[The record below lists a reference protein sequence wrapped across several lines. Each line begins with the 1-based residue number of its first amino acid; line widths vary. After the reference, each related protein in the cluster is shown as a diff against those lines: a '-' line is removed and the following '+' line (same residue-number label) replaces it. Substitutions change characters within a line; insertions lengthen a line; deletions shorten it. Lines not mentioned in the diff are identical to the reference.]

1 MLNNGQAWSPTTGFF
16 LNRPAGLNEI
26 VEVLETPSD
35 AVLTSDLTPAIGGGR
50 FLSHSHRRAA
60 LLPCHGAGILA
71 SHEQPALDTHPSIP
85 HVGGVSMR
93 LIAYGPLNFD
103 VCVNEAAR
111 FLMTELEAYD
121 WVDGHRLTQ
130 EVAKRLG
137 ISYLNSKRVVTDL
150 LDLGMLEANYGTY
163 RVKRRGSLSL

>member
-1 MLNNGQAWSPTTGFF
+1 
-16 LNRPAGLNEI
+16 
-26 VEVLETPSD
+26 
-35 AVLTSDLTPAIGGGR
+35 
-50 FLSHSHRRAA
+50 
-60 LLPCHGAGILA
+60 
-71 SHEQPALDTHPSIP
+71 
-85 HVGGVSMR
+85 MR

-103 VCVNEAAR
+103 LCVNEAAR
-111 FLMTELEAYD
+111 FLVTELEAYD

-163 RVKRRGSLSL
+163 RVKRRDSLSL

>member
-1 MLNNGQAWSPTTGFF
+1 
-16 LNRPAGLNEI
+16 
-26 VEVLETPSD
+26 
-35 AVLTSDLTPAIGGGR
+35 
-50 FLSHSHRRAA
+50 
-60 LLPCHGAGILA
+60 
-71 SHEQPALDTHPSIP
+71 
-85 HVGGVSMR
+85 MR

-103 VCVNEAAR
+103 GVNEAAR
-111 FLMTELEAYD
+111 FLVTELEAYD

>member
-1 MLNNGQAWSPTTGFF
+1 
-16 LNRPAGLNEI
+16 
-26 VEVLETPSD
+26 
-35 AVLTSDLTPAIGGGR
+35 
-50 FLSHSHRRAA
+50 
-60 LLPCHGAGILA
+60 
-71 SHEQPALDTHPSIP
+71 
-85 HVGGVSMR
+85 MR

-111 FLMTELEAYD
+111 FLATELEAYD